1 MNYDYHVDT
10 DYHVNIDEGMSNMV
24 GKTFVKVDKVNR
36 CDLVFETGDGEVF
49 VFTHFQDGYENVYI
63 EDIAGS
69 LDDLVGTPLLQA
81 EEVEGE
87 TLEPVDYSSSV
98 TWTFYKF
105 ATIYGSVTVRWYG
118 TSNGYYSERVDMA
131 HIPPNSEPRF

>member
-1 MNYDYHVDT
+1 MYYDHS
-10 DYHVNIDEGMSNMV
+10 VNTDEGMSNMI
-24 GKTFVKVDKVNR
+24 GKTFAKVYQEHQ
-36 CDLVFETGDGEVF
+36 DLIFETSDGEIF
-49 VFTHFQDGYENVYI
+49 VFTHFQVCSENVRI

-87 TLEPVDYSSSV
+87 TPEPVDYGTSV

-131 HIPPNSEPRF
+131 HIPPNSKPRF